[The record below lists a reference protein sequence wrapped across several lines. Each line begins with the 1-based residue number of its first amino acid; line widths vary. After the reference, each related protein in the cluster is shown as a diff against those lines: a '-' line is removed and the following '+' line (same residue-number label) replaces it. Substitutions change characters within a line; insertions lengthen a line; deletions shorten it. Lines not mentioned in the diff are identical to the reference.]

1 MDDQKNCLTSK
12 NLLQEHY
19 ESISD
24 IDQLKKEIWEIHIK
38 LWTVT
43 ETQTFLTDRIHI
55 YVNKINKLMIDSN
68 GITNV
73 KSIGQ
78 KHLNELIASIMAL
91 IDNKN
96 DSQLNNEILQIGQL
110 VKNVKHHYKDD
121 VKIIYDAYVKELPDV
136 IPQFRK
142 SLIKE
147 IGYIK
152 RHTPHE
158 ANLLKQKYDSY
169 VNIAQLQKQAYNIH
183 LKYLDVLERQDDL
196 INVTYK
202 YMTQIAKQAFDLKFV
217 RQNRDIMDKHF
228 NQLNASILALATKE
242 NGNPLNNEMG
252 KIITLVQNVNQSYI
266 HDFDVFKLACNR
278 KLPARGIIKI
288 EH

>member
-1 MDDQKNCLTSK
+1 MDDQKDCLTSK
-12 NLLQEHY
+12 NLLQQHY

-55 YVNKINKLMIDSN
+55 YVNKIDKLMIDSN

-73 KSIGQ
+73 KCIGQ

-96 DSQLNNEILQIGQL
+96 DCQLNNEILQIGQL
-110 VKNVKHHYKDD
+110 VKNVKDHYKDD

-136 IPQFRK
+136 IPSFRE
-142 SLIKE
+142 SLITE

-228 NQLNASILALATKE
+228 NQLNESILALATKE
-242 NGNPLNNEMG
+242 NGNPLNTEMG
-252 KIITLVQNVNQSYI
+252 KIITLVQNVNQSYL

-278 KLPARGIIKI
+278 KLAARGIIKI